1 MSEVV
6 KGYASER
13 KEVNGEGMTTWGTRN
28 EKMGLTYDQ
37 VVMLIL
43 KEAGEVVEA
52 SMKTVRDEIGD
63 AEEPKL
69 RRIENEL
76 LYFFVF
82 GIDYWWQNEFRYTKE
97 QKSIFEK
104 ILSTHLDIMCGD
116 EEGGRAMLDDLQ
128 ERFTAYSE
136 IVNEEADDA
145 GKLWRLGTKVSE
157 YCETEGGILLILIP
171 ELFRSAMLLVSTFE
185 AEA

>member
-1 MSEVV
+1 
-6 KGYASER
+6 
-13 KEVNGEGMTTWGTRN
+13 MTTWGTRN

-43 KEAGEVVEA
+43 KEAGEVVKD
-52 SMKTVRDEIGD
+52 SMKAVRDELVGD
-63 AEEPKL
+63 EESKL
-69 RRIENEL
+69 TRVQNEL
-76 LYFFVF
+76 FYFSVF
-82 GIDYWWQNEFRYTKE
+82 AIDYWLQNEFRYTKE

-104 ILSTHLDIMCGD
+104 IFRTHLDILCGD
-116 EEGGRAMLDDLQ
+116 DEGGREMWDDLQ
-128 ERFTAYSE
+128 ERLMEYGK
-136 IVNEEADDA
+136 IVNEEADDV

-157 YCETEGGILLILIP
+157 YCEIEGGILLILIP

>member
-1 MSEVV
+1 
-6 KGYASER
+6 
-13 KEVNGEGMTTWGTRN
+13 VNGEAMTTWGMKN

-37 VVMLIL
+37 IVMLIL
-43 KEAGEVVEA
+43 KEAGEVVKD
-52 SMKTVRDEIGD
+52 SMKAIRDEIGGT
-63 AEEPKL
+63 EELKL

-76 LYFFVF
+76 FYFFVF
-82 GIDYWWQNEFRYTKE
+82 AIDYWWQNEFRYTKE

-104 ILSTHLDIMCGD
+104 IFSTHLDIMCGD
-116 EEGGRAMLDDLQ
+116 EAGGRAMWDDLQ

-157 YCETEGGILLILIP
+157 YCEIEGGILLVLIP

-185 AEA
+185 AET